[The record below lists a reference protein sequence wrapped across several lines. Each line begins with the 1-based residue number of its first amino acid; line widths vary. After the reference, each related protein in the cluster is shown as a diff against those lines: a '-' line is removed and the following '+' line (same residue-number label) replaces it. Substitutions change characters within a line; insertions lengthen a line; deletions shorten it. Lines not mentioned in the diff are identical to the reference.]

1 MKCQRCQKREATVLI
16 RQFVNG
22 HDSETLLC
30 QECIIEM
37 GSAGNFGFTFN
48 SNIPGPGF
56 TAPQQFPS
64 HNAPNL
70 TGAYNS
76 GVFVSGKKETPGCG
90 HCNTTLEEI
99 RKKGKLG
106 CSHCYETFEEQLGQI
121 FRRIQSGDK
130 HRGRRI
136 AESKEKNEINGIQ
149 AVIEEL
155 KAKIRAAVEIEDY
168 ESASKYKE
176 EIESNRKKIG
186 RIEKK
191 RRIPPDPAAKAKA
204 AAKPRKKASPGG
216 KKKAPPD
223 QKEGVDQA

>member
-16 RQFVNG
+16 RQSING
-22 HDSETLLC
+22 HESEVLLC
-30 QECIIEM
+30 QECMIEM
-37 GSAGNFGFTFN
+37 GSAGNYGFNFN
-48 SNIPGPGF
+48 NIPGSGF
-56 TAPQQFPS
+56 AAPQLFPS

-76 GVFVSGKKETPGCG
+76 GVFVSGKKETPVCG

-106 CSHCYETFEEQLGQI
+106 CSHCYDTFEEQLGQI

-149 AVIEEL
+149 SSIEEL
-155 KAKIRAAVEIEDY
+155 QAKIKAAVEIEDY
-168 ESASKYKE
+168 ESAAKYKE
-176 EIESNRKKIG
+176 EIDADRKKIA

-191 RRIPPDPAAKAKA
+191 RLNLTDAAMKPKA
-204 AAKPRKKASPGG
+204 AAKPRKESSPPG
-216 KKKAPPD
+216 KEKTPPD
-223 QKEGVDQA
+223 HREGEDHV